1 MSEDRYPYRK
11 RETYAGIKIDIKA
24 HTEEEMGIKYARKID
39 EIEKGNITTGGSTP
53 LNKWAARYFENYMAE
68 KVSDGVLTDRK
79 AIYKNNIAPYIGP
92 MKIRDINA
100 GHCQMV
106 ANQMNGYSKDRIDK
120 CCQLMFNIFK
130 KAKSEKLIYENPAE
144 DLSRPLGEDGT
155 GRPATMQ
162 ERAFA
167 LMAADDHKA
176 GLWIKT
182 ILYCGFRPGETD
194 RFKGGH
200 INYDEGLI
208 FIDGTKSAAARR
220 IVPAPKDLL
229 AELKALNRKPDEYIF
244 QNAHGNKMQKSS
256 RAKLW
261 NNFKRELNILAGCE
275 VYRNQVQEPY
285 AMADDF
291 VPYCFRHSFATDLKD
306 ANVPFAIRQELL
318 GHAGDSVTDG
328 YTHRTETSLK
338 IAAAL
343 MAKFRIEQDKEIR
356 KIQNDIRKNGY
367 KKEGVLREDLT
378 HKFFPDLV

>member
-1 MSEDRYPYRK
+1 MSEGRYPYRK
-11 RETYAGIKIDIKA
+11 QGVHAGIRYDIKA
-24 HTEEEMGIKYARKID
+24 ETEKELGIKYARKID
-39 EIEKGNITTGGSTP
+39 AIEKGNITTGGSTP
-53 LNKWAARYFENYMAE
+53 LNRWADRYFDKYIAE
-68 KVSDGVLTDRK
+68 KVTDGVLADRR
-79 AIYKNNIAPYIGP
+79 AIYRNNIAPYIGS
-92 MKIRDINA
+92 MKIKDINA

-106 ANQMNGYSKDRIDK
+106 ANQMSGYSKGRIDR

-130 KAKSEKLIYENPAE
+130 KAKAEKLIYDNPAE
-144 DLSRPLGEDGT
+144 DLLRPIGEDGT

-167 LMAADDHKA
+167 LMVAKDHKA

-200 INYDEGLI
+200 INYDEGLV

-220 IVPAPKDLL
+220 IVPAPAELL
-229 AELKALNRKPDEYIF
+229 AELKALNRRPDEYIF
-244 QNAHGNKMQKSS
+244 QNTYGDKMQKSS

-261 NNFKRELNILAGCE
+261 NSFKREMDIRAGCE

-285 AMADDF
+285 IMADDL

-306 ANVPFAIRQELL
+306 ANMPFAIRQELL
-318 GHAGDSVTDG
+318 GHAGDTVTDG

-343 MAKFRIEQDKEIR
+343 LSKFRNEQEKEIE
-356 KIQNDIRKNGY
+356 KLQDDIRKNGY